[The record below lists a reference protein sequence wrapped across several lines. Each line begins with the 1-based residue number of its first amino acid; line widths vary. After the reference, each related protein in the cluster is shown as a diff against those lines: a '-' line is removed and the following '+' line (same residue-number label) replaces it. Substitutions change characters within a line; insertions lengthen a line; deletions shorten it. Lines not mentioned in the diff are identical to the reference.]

1 MPLHEELLQLL
12 TAYGDGAKEKRL
24 GLVRLTK
31 VPQQASEVAEA
42 RRGIRMLGAKH
53 LLVDRQRALLER
65 PRPREVALGLQ
76 QAGEVVEATRRIRML
91 GAKHPSRYGGEPQ
104 QPRTPVAGPWSA

>member
-31 VPQQASEVAEA
+31 VPQQASEV
-42 RRGIRMLGAKH
+42 
-53 LLVDRQRALLER
+53 
-65 PRPREVALGLQ
+65 
-76 QAGEVVEATRRIRML
+76 VEAPRRIEK
-91 GAKHPSRYGGEPQ
+91 GAWRRASGYGE
-104 QPRTPVAGPWSA
+104 